1 MYNKNLYFSSIT
13 AERRATSMVPL
24 ECVFRVFLIPA
35 DPEITKIS
43 EHNIQ
48 ET

>member
-1 MYNKNLYFSSIT
+1 MT

-24 ECVFRVFLIPA
+24 ECVFLIPA
-35 DPEITKIS
+35 DPEIKKIS